1 MHIIRENRPYEDYLA
16 AHSPVNCDEP
26 RVSFVAE
33 HLMGRLS
40 SQLEN
45 PDGAAWSDPETALVR
60 LTYEYV
66 RDKIANSTPTTT
78 GKMTWRA
85 SEVLNEKEGTCYSKA
100 NLIAALLRKNG
111 IPTGFAYQYLRESVD
126 GPLVLHALNAVY
138 LESLG
143 GWVRLDASYTPETT
157 SQSPLEQAAA
167 DFAMVD
173 PEALIRPVRP
183 ELGEDN
189 LPIVY
194 AEPDAQLAGLFKH
207 ATSLQE
213 LWAKRPFRLSGG
225 EHDHNQGDAGKRTS
239 PEQDAVDDS
248 FLDVLYSDPD
258 DEEFS
263 SCGGGCS
270 GCSGGCS
277 IG

>member
-1 MHIIRENRPYEDYLA
+1 MQLIRENRPYEDYLA

-40 SQLEN
+40 SLLEN
-45 PDGAAWSDPETALVR
+45 PDAATWSDPETALVR

-66 RDKIANSTPTTT
+66 RNKIANSTPATS

-85 SEVLNEKEGTCYSKA
+85 SEVLNEKEGTCYGKA

-111 IPTGFAYQYLRESVD
+111 IPAGFAYQYLRETAD
-126 GPLVLHALNAVY
+126 GPLVLHALNAGY
-138 LESLG
+138 LEALG
-143 GWVRLDASYTPETT
+143 GGGRLDASFTPDSTR
-157 SQSPLEQAAA
+157 QSPLEQAPAEFTA
-167 DFAMVD
+167 VD
-173 PEALIRPVRP
+173 PDALIRPVRP

-207 ATSLQE
+207 ASSLQE
-213 LWAKRPFRLSGG
+213 LWARRPSRLTGG
-225 EHDHNQGDAGKRTS
+225 EHDHGQEKAGEKAS
-239 PEQDAVDDS
+239 PARDDLDES
-248 FLDVLYSDPD
+248 FLDVLYGDPD

-263 SCGGGCS
+263 SCSGGCS

>member
-1 MHIIRENRPYEDYLA
+1 MQLIRENCPYEDYLA
-16 AHSPVNCDEP
+16 AQSPVNADEP

-40 SQLEN
+40 SQLDN
-45 PDGAAWSDPETALVR
+45 PDGALWSDPETALVQ

-66 RDKIANSTPTTT
+66 RDKIKNSTPTTS

-111 IPTGFAYQYLRESVD
+111 ITTGFVYQYLRETVD

-143 GWVRLDASYTPETT
+143 GWVRLDASYTPDSTRR
-157 SQSPLEQAAA
+157 SPLEQAPAE
-167 DFAMVD
+167 FAVVD
-173 PEALIRPVRP
+173 PDALIRPVRP

-194 AEPDAQLAGLFKH
+194 AKPDAQIASLFKQ

-213 LWAKRPFRLSGG
+213 LWAKRPSRLSGG
-225 EHDHNQGDAGKRTS
+225 DHDHHPASSSQATAQ
-239 PEQDAVDDS
+239 EQQEADDS
-248 FLDVLYSDPD
+248 FLDVLYGDPD

-263 SCGGGCS
+263 SCSGGCS